1 MTEENA
7 QIRNSEKRRQYM
19 FVIRQLARRDVKKGN
34 SSAFLGQMWNVI
46 NPFIYMITMVII
58 FSVVFNNHIPNF
70 PVYVL
75 TGTIIFSLY
84 KSGTTGAMKS
94 MVANKKF
101 LVRTRIPKN
110 IFVVEKVYVALINML
125 YSMIGYVILIIVTG
139 VSPNLF
145 MFLVP
150 LDIAISLV
158 MILGIGKILAVIN
171 VYFADIEYFY
181 RILMLLF
188 MYGSALFYT
197 MDRMA
202 PAAQM
207 VISFNPIYIA
217 ITIVR
222 TCVLDGQAPDSML
235 WVKLG
240 CYAAGFY
247 IFGTFVFKKGTQDI
261 VAKL

>member
-1 MTEENA
+1 MTGENV
-7 QIRNSEKRRQYM
+7 QKRNSEKRRQYM
-19 FVIRQLARRDVKKGN
+19 FVIRQLARRDVKRGN
-34 SSAFLGQMWNVI
+34 ASTFLGQLWNVI

-58 FSVVFNNHIPNF
+58 FSAIFKNNLPNF

-75 TGTIIFSLY
+75 TGTIIFTLFDA
-84 KSGTTGAMKS
+84 GTVGAMKS
-94 MVANKKF
+94 LVSSKSF

-110 IFVVEKVYVALINML
+110 IFVIEKVYVAFINMI
-125 YSMIGYVILIIVTG
+125 YSMIGYVILLIVTG
-139 VSPNLF
+139 VTPNPY
-145 MFLVP
+145 MFLVSI
-150 LDIAISLV
+150 DIAISLI

-181 RILMLLF
+181 HILMLLF
-188 MYGSALFYT
+188 MYGSAIFYS

-207 VISFNPIYIA
+207 VMSFNPIYIA
-217 ITIVR
+217 ITIAR
-222 TCVLDGQAPDSML
+222 ICVLDGQAPGPML

-240 CYAAGFY
+240 CYAVFFY
-247 IFGTFVFKKGTQDI
+247 ILGSFIFKKGTQDI